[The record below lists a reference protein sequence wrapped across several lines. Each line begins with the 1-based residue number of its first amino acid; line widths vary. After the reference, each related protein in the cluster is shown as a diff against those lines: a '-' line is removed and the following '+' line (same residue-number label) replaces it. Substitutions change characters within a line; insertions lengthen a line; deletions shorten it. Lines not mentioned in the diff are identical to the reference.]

1 MLTKNP
7 SRAPRSKN
15 RPKPPTQPQS
25 DKPSLACGYARWL
38 ARMLRDWHGRRAQR
52 LTLAAEKQ
60 RKELDR
66 LTEKAAHHIHR
77 AKHWDLI
84 SNRRHR

>member
-1 MLTKNP
+1 MPKSP
-7 SRAPRSKN
+7 AAAPQRPIMHVKSDPRAAMP
-15 RPKPPTQPQS
+15 
-25 DKPSLACGYARWL
+25 RWL
-38 ARMLRDWHGRRAQR
+38 ARMLRDWHGRKAQR
-52 LTLAAEKQ
+52 LTAAAEKQ
-60 RKELDR
+60 RNKLDE

>member
-1 MLTKNP
+1 MHMKSDP
-7 SRAPRSKN
+7 RAAMP
-15 RPKPPTQPQS
+15 
-25 DKPSLACGYARWL
+25 RWL

-66 LTEKAAHHIHR
+66 LTEEAAYHIHR

-84 SNRRHR
+84 SNRRRR

>member
-1 MLTKNP
+1 MHMKSDP
-7 SRAPRSKN
+7 RAAMP
-15 RPKPPTQPQS
+15 
-25 DKPSLACGYARWL
+25 RWL
-38 ARMLRDWHGRRAQR
+38 ARMLRDWHGRKAQR

-66 LTEKAAHHIHR
+66 LTEEAAYYIHR

-84 SNRRHR
+84 SNRRRR

>member
-1 MLTKNP
+1 
-7 SRAPRSKN
+7 
-15 RPKPPTQPQS
+15 
-25 DKPSLACGYARWL
+25 
-38 ARMLRDWHGRRAQR
+38 MLRDWHGRRAQR

-66 LTEKAAHHIHR
+66 LTEEAAYHIHR

-84 SNRRHR
+84 SNRRRR

>member
-1 MLTKNP
+1 MHVKSDP
-7 SRAPRSKN
+7 RAAMP
-15 RPKPPTQPQS
+15 
-25 DKPSLACGYARWL
+25 RWL

-66 LTEKAAHHIHR
+66 LTEKAAYHIHR

>member
-1 MLTKNP
+1 MP
-7 SRAPRSKN
+7 
-15 RPKPPTQPQS
+15 
-25 DKPSLACGYARWL
+25 RWL

-66 LTEKAAHHIHR
+66 LTEKTAHHIHR